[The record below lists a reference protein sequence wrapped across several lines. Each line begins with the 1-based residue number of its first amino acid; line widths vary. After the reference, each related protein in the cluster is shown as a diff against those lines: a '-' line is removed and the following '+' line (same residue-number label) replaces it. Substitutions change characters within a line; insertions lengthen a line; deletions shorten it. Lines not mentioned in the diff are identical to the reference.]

1 MRKQNPVRY
10 NHIFELLL
18 KPRAPS
24 YTITVPVIAKSYQ
37 ADCEHQAVSA
47 AQERQVQPGRTR
59 RLRVRTARC

>member
-24 YTITVPVIAKSYQ
+24 YTITVPVIAKS
-37 ADCEHQAVSA
+37 
-47 AQERQVQPGRTR
+47 
-59 RLRVRTARC
+59 